1 MKKLLIVLA
10 SVFCLLALSSCDD
23 SMKVPDKLSCP
34 AWMEG
39 EWYAEGSEYAMIKVE
54 NGDIL
59 APVIVYPDGFDK
71 PGVFDGYE
79 SVFDTYIKPYNE
91 LGIITEFSE
100 KSTSS
105 KYTLKFVIDGTVEGD
120 PLYMSLQYEIT
131 KKSDTQIEVKTAS
144 SDSKGAELVEIPAV
158 TLTKK

>member
-10 SVFCLLALSSCDD
+10 SVLCLLALSSCDD
-23 SMKVPDKLSCP
+23 SMKVPDKLNCP

-39 EWYAEGSEYAMIKVE
+39 EWYEEGSEYVAMKVV

-59 APVIVYPDGFDK
+59 MPITSEDELLDYVSLSEELKI
-71 PGVFDGYE
+71 
-79 SVFDTYIKPYNE
+79 YNE

-105 KYTLKFVIDGTVEGD
+105 TYTMKLVIDGVIEERPVYSST
-120 PLYMSLQYEIT
+120 QYEIT
-131 KKSDTQIEVKTAS
+131 KKSDTQIELKIVGSSSKDAEPVEAS
-144 SDSKGAELVEIPAV
+144 S

>member
-10 SVFCLLALSSCDD
+10 SVLCLLALSSCDD

-39 EWYAEGSEYAMIKVE
+39 EWYEEGSEYVAMKVV

-59 APVIVYPDGFDK
+59 MPITSEDELLDYVSLSEELKI
-71 PGVFDGYE
+71 
-79 SVFDTYIKPYNE
+79 YNE

-105 KYTLKFVIDGTVEGD
+105 TYTMKLVIDGVIEERPVYSST
-120 PLYMSLQYEIT
+120 QYEIT
-131 KKSDTQIEVKTAS
+131 KKSDTHIELKIVGSSSKDAEPVEAS
-144 SDSKGAELVEIPAV
+144 S

>member
-34 AWMEG
+34 AWMER
-39 EWYAEGSEYAMIKVE
+39 EWYEEGSEYVAMKVV
-54 NGDIL
+54 NGDMLMPITSEDEIL
-59 APVIVYPDGFDK
+59 EYVSLSEELKI
-71 PGVFDGYE
+71 
-79 SVFDTYIKPYNE
+79 YNE

-100 KSTSS
+100 KSTNS

-131 KKSDTQIEVKTAS
+131 KKSDTQIELKIVGS
-144 SDSKGAELVEIPAV
+144 SSKDAEPVEV
-158 TLTKK
+158 SSTLTKK

>member
-10 SVFCLLALSSCDD
+10 SVLCLLALSSCDD

-39 EWYAEGSEYAMIKVE
+39 EWYEEGSEYAAMKVV
-54 NGDIL
+54 NGDMLMAITSPEDEL
-59 APVIVYPDGFDK
+59 IDYVSLSEELKI
-71 PGVFDGYE
+71 
-79 SVFDTYIKPYNE
+79 YNE

-105 KYTLKFVIDGTVEGD
+105 TYTMKLVIDGVIEERPVYSST
-120 PLYMSLQYEIT
+120 QYEIT
-131 KKSDTQIEVKTAS
+131 KKSDTQIELKTAGS
-144 SDSKGAELVEIPAV
+144 SSKDAEPVEV
-158 TLTKK
+158 SSTLTKK

>member
-10 SVFCLLALSSCDD
+10 SVLCLLALSSCDD

-39 EWYAEGSEYAMIKVE
+39 EWYEEGSEYVAMKVV
-54 NGDIL
+54 NGDMLMPITSEDEIL
-59 APVIVYPDGFDK
+59 EYVSLSEELKI
-71 PGVFDGYE
+71 
-79 SVFDTYIKPYNE
+79 YNE

-105 KYTLKFVIDGTVEGD
+105 TYTMKLVIDGVIEERPVYSST
-120 PLYMSLQYEIT
+120 QYEIR
-131 KKSDTQIEVKTAS
+131 KKSDTQIELKIVGS
-144 SDSKGAELVEIPAV
+144 SSKDAEPEEVSS

>member
-39 EWYAEGSEYAMIKVE
+39 EWYEEGSEYVAMKVV
-54 NGDIL
+54 NGDMLMPITSEDEIL
-59 APVIVYPDGFDK
+59 EYVSLSEELKI
-71 PGVFDGYE
+71 
-79 SVFDTYIKPYNE
+79 YNE

-105 KYTLKFVIDGTVEGD
+105 TYTMKRVIDGVIEERPVYSST
-120 PLYMSLQYEIT
+120 QYEIT
-131 KKSDTQIEVKTAS
+131 KKSDTQIELKIVGS
-144 SDSKGAELVEIPAV
+144 SSKDAEPVEV
-158 TLTKK
+158 SSTLTKK

>member
-10 SVFCLLALSSCDD
+10 SVLCLLALSSCDD

-39 EWYAEGSEYAMIKVE
+39 EWYEEGSEYAAMKVV
-54 NGDIL
+54 NGDMLMAIT
-59 APVIVYPDGFDK
+59 YPEDELIDYVSLSEELK
-71 PGVFDGYE
+71 
-79 SVFDTYIKPYNE
+79 IYNE

-105 KYTLKFVIDGTVEGD
+105 TYTMKLVIDGVIEERPVYSST
-120 PLYMSLQYEIT
+120 QYEIT
-131 KKSDTQIEVKTAS
+131 KKSDTQIELKTAGS
-144 SDSKGAELVEIPAV
+144 SSKDAEPVEV
-158 TLTKK
+158 SSTLTKK

>member
-10 SVFCLLALSSCDD
+10 SVLCLLALSSCDD

-39 EWYAEGSEYAMIKVE
+39 EWYEEGSEYVAMKVV
-54 NGDIL
+54 NGDMLMPITSEDEIL
-59 APVIVYPDGFDK
+59 EYVSLSEELKI
-71 PGVFDGYE
+71 
-79 SVFDTYIKPYNE
+79 YNE

-105 KYTLKFVIDGTVEGD
+105 TYTMKLVIDGVIEERPVYSST
-120 PLYMSLQYEIT
+120 QYEIT
-131 KKSDTQIEVKTAS
+131 KKSDTQIELKIVGS
-144 SDSKGAELVEIPAV
+144 SSKDAEPVEV
-158 TLTKK
+158 SSTLTKK

>member
-10 SVFCLLALSSCDD
+10 CVLCLLALSSCDD
-23 SMKVPDKLSCP
+23 SMKVPDKLNCP

-39 EWYAEGSEYAMIKVE
+39 EWYAEGSEYAAIKVV

-59 APVIVYPDGFDK
+59 VPVTVYPDGLDN
-71 PGVFDGYE
+71 PGVVEGYD

-100 KSTSS
+100 KSTNS
-105 KYTLKFVIDGTVEGD
+105 KYTLKLVIDGVVEEE

-131 KKSDTQIEVKTAS
+131 KKSDTQIELKTAGS
-144 SDSKGAELVEIPAV
+144 SSKDAEPVEV
-158 TLTKK
+158 SSTLTKK

>member
-10 SVFCLLALSSCDD
+10 SVLCLLALSSCDD

-39 EWYAEGSEYAMIKVE
+39 EWYEEGSEYAAMKVV

-59 APVIVYPDGFDK
+59 VPVTVYPDGFDN
-71 PGVFDGYE
+71 PGVVEGYV
-79 SVFDTYIKPYNE
+79 SVFDTYIKE

-100 KSTSS
+100 KSTNS
-105 KYTLKFVIDGTVEGD
+105 KYTLKLVIDGVVEEE
-120 PLYMSLQYEIT
+120 PLYTSLQYEIT
-131 KKSDTQIEVKTAS
+131 KKSDTQIELKTAGS
-144 SDSKGAELVEIPAV
+144 SSKDAEPVEV
-158 TLTKK
+158 SSTLTKK